1 MSFLNIKNPHERAET
16 VADYLATFRRI
27 KQRNLQE
34 RARDFYIAKDNEKT
48 AEPIVKS
55 AKTSTIAIT
64 NELKPIKDEMHDLND
79 KMQTIMNRRR
89 RRKTSDAG
97 EDETA
102 AEEKKKKTEESSME
116 EEEEEDSGNN
126 NNIYTQIMERVE
138 AGKIDNYFGIVERRD
153 ENGYYMGNM
162 RIELKKNNN
171 IVAAG
176 VTFPGT
182 TGLWSLIMLKIPDVD
197 DYGWEDLE
205 SYHRLVELT
214 NVMEHPNNQKR
225 NSKPRST
232 RKWKEILAKFDETPS
247 SSSRKGNSIEFLPGD
262 KKGLQTKF
270 AYLLGE
276 FRAGNTSAT
285 RNQIVAVS
293 DELLRRKVI
302 SRREYQTVNDY
313 IQQQR

>member
-102 AEEKKKKTEESSME
+102 VEEKKKKTEESSME
-116 EEEEEDSGNN
+116 EEEEETDSGN

-162 RIELKKNNN
+162 PIELKKNNN
-171 IVAAG
+171 IVAGG

-214 NVMEHPNNQKR
+214 NVKEHPNNQKR

-232 RKWKEILAKFDETPS
+232 RKWKEILAKFDETS
-247 SSSRKGNSIEFLPGD
+247 SSHKGNSIEFLPGD

-270 AYLLGE
+270 A
-276 FRAGNTSAT
+276 R
-285 RNQIVAVS
+285 
-293 DELLRRKVI
+293 
-302 SRREYQTVNDY
+302 
-313 IQQQR
+313 